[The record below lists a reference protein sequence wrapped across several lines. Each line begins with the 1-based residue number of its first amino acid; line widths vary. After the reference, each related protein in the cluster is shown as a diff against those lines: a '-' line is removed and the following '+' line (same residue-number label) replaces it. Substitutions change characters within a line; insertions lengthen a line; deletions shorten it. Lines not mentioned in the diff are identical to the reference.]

1 MFIPCLLT
9 GYALSLVLPFLSS
22 FLSALGGDGNKFSVG
37 IATLPTKNQDAIPAC
52 LSSLV
57 PLP

>member
-37 IATLPTKNQDAIPAC
+37 IATLPTKKDTIPAC